1 MIYSPK
7 QLANQLRLLRLQ
19 HNWTQE
25 DVAKRV
31 GVKQSTISNFENN
44 PDKIQLITLFKIL
57 QALKVEL
64 QIVVQSQKINVEP
77 EDDEDW

>member
-7 QLANQLRLLRLQ
+7 QLANQLKLLRLQ

-31 GVKQSTISNFENN
+31 GVKQATISSFENN
-44 PDKIQLITLFKIL
+44 PDKTQLITFFKIL
-57 QALKVEL
+57 QALEVEL
-64 QIVVQSQKINVEP
+64 QIVAQSQKSKVEP

>member
-44 PDKIQLITLFKIL
+44 PDKTQLITLFKIL
-57 QALKVEL
+57 QALEVEL
-64 QIVVQSQKINVEP
+64 QIVVQSQKSNVEP